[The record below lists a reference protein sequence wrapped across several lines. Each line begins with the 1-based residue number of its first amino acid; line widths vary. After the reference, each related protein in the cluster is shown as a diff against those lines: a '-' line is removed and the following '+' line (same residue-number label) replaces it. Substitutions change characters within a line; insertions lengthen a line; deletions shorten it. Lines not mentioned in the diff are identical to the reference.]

1 MSLFCFPS
9 AASSTIRARCTS
21 LTLVSFER
29 TSLVSSPR
37 SSSVNTISVATRT
50 IAPNYLAVVLM
61 TLPNPDKFHQEQ
73 NTTLASTL
81 GNHKRHRS
89 MLMHGEP
96 LATHAP
102 MTHCR
107 AHLISLVTLTHAVH
121 TKRKGDVAV
130 GDNIDDIHLEV
141 NRPRHRIEPLL
152 PVLPMPLNAR
162 V

>member
-21 LTLVSFER
+21 RTLVSFER

-73 NTTLASTL
+73 NTTLVRERATARQVSCPCYRE
-81 GNHKRHRS
+81 KRYGYMNVR
-89 MLMHGEP
+89 
-96 LATHAP
+96 HAP
-102 MTHCR
+102 GRNQSQGANPLRRLLHHVCR
-107 AHLISLVTLTHAVH
+107 PT
-121 TKRKGDVAV
+121 
-130 GDNIDDIHLEV
+130 
-141 NRPRHRIEPLL
+141 
-152 PVLPMPLNAR
+152 
-162 V
+162 

>member
-73 NTTLASTL
+73 NTTLACPL
-81 GNHKRHRS
+81 QHA
-89 MLMHGEP
+89 HGET
-96 LATHAP
+96 LA
-102 MTHCR
+102 
-107 AHLISLVTLTHAVH
+107 VQKAVEI
-121 TKRKGDVAV
+121 TYVP
-130 GDNIDDIHLEV
+130 N
-141 NRPRHRIEPLL
+141 
-152 PVLPMPLNAR
+152 
-162 V
+162 

>member
-73 NTTLASTL
+73 NTTLATSTGTL
-81 GNHKRHRS
+81 IVPVNSASAALCKFVRHSVEEVVQRFAHS
-89 MLMHGEP
+89 NMRDVLKQDAFLLLHHFLFRKP
-96 LATHAP
+96 FYWWKYRVVTH
-102 MTHCR
+102 
-107 AHLISLVTLTHAVH
+107 
-121 TKRKGDVAV
+121 
-130 GDNIDDIHLEV
+130 
-141 NRPRHRIEPLL
+141 
-152 PVLPMPLNAR
+152 
-162 V
+162 

>member
-73 NTTLASTL
+73 NTTLVLKAVADRLRKTP
-81 GNHKRHRS
+81 R
-89 MLMHGEP
+89 HGE
-96 LATHAP
+96 LVARLGGDEFAIIIENAT
-102 MTHCR
+102 
-107 AHLISLVTLTHAVH
+107 S
-121 TKRKGDVAV
+121 
-130 GDNIDDIHLEV
+130 
-141 NRPRHRIEPLL
+141 
-152 PVLPMPLNAR
+152 
-162 V
+162 

>member
-50 IAPNYLAVVLM
+50 IAPNYLAVVRM

-73 NTTLASTL
+73 NTTLALAL
-81 GNHKRHRS
+81 GLVFGRLRVGIRIILCALLIRIAAAPVGVGQAAREVLIRLPS
-89 MLMHGEP
+89 DSARTDFML
-96 LATHAP
+96 
-102 MTHCR
+102 R
-107 AHLISLVTLTHAVH
+107 F
-121 TKRKGDVAV
+121 R
-130 GDNIDDIHLEV
+130 
-141 NRPRHRIEPLL
+141 
-152 PVLPMPLNAR
+152 
-162 V
+162 

>member
-29 TSLVSSPR
+29 TRIVSSPR

-73 NTTLASTL
+73 NTTLAAFLIPGGVTYAWIRGARRGRFRATL
-81 GNHKRHRS
+81 FG
-89 MLMHGEP
+89 
-96 LATHAP
+96 
-102 MTHCR
+102 
-107 AHLISLVTLTHAVH
+107 AV
-121 TKRKGDVAV
+121 VAFALDTAV
-130 GDNIDDIHLEV
+130 
-141 NRPRHRIEPLL
+141 
-152 PVLPMPLNAR
+152 
-162 V
+162 

>member
-73 NTTLASTL
+73 NTTLAYAPDAHKLYVSDEMGGNEAVIDVRTNKRVATIAL
-81 GNHKRHRS
+81 G
-89 MLMHGEP
+89 GE
-96 LATHAP
+96 
-102 MTHCR
+102 
-107 AHLISLVTLTHAVH
+107 
-121 TKRKGDVAV
+121 
-130 GDNIDDIHLEV
+130 
-141 NRPRHRIEPLL
+141 
-152 PVLPMPLNAR
+152 
-162 V
+162 

>member
-73 NTTLASTL
+73 NTTLGASAL
-81 GNHKRHRS
+81 G
-89 MLMHGEP
+89 
-96 LATHAP
+96 
-102 MTHCR
+102 
-107 AHLISLVTLTHAVH
+107 LVAAQLGTIAS
-121 TKRKGDVAV
+121 A
-130 GDNIDDIHLEV
+130 NAQES
-141 NRPRHRIEPLL
+141 NNHRISAPGTAGTSKGSFGPLKHVNAG
-152 PVLPMPLNAR
+152 VLSIAYAEAGPADGPPGLLFHGWPSYFR
-162 V
+162 S